1 MNAVTKFII
10 AIMVLSLSFCRS
22 SEGIVLDSSGEN
34 LEERISTMNKI
45 IGPIS
50 SVPSKILDTHY
61 IEAKI
66 GNGRIGPSDYYFYAS
81 IKVSK
86 GEVKKWYQKLKGPYN
101 GVTQFSS
108 PEISKNWWLTKKKF
122 TNLKLYETKTY
133 FGRYNGWLAVD
144 DENDQ
149 IFVHTYTQ

>member
-1 MNAVTKFII
+1 
-10 AIMVLSLSFCRS
+10 MVLSLSFCRS

-34 LEERISTMNKI
+34 LEERISTMNQI

-50 SVPSKILDTHY
+50 SVPSKIMDAHY
-61 IEAKI
+61 IETKI

-86 GEVKKWYQKLKGPYN
+86 GEVKKWYQNLKEPYN

>member
-10 AIMVLSLSFCRS
+10 AVMVLSLSFCRS

-61 IEAKI
+61 IETKI

-86 GEVKKWYQKLKGPYN
+86 GEVKKWSQNLKGPYN
-101 GVTQFSS
+101 GVSQFSF

-144 DENDQ
+144 DENDE

>member
-1 MNAVTKFII
+1 
-10 AIMVLSLSFCRS
+10 MVLSLSFCRS

-61 IEAKI
+61 IETKI

-81 IKVSK
+81 IKASK
-86 GEVKKWYQKLKGPYN
+86 GEVKKWSQP
-101 GVTQFSS
+101 
-108 PEISKNWWLTKKKF
+108 ISKIHID
-122 TNLKLYETKTY
+122 NLAAITALDGYSIFLEHDSE
-133 FGRYNGWLAVD
+133 GRD
-144 DENDQ
+144 DGMDCDWSGYW
-149 IFVHTYTQ
+149 VLS

>member
-22 SEGIVLDSSGEN
+22 SEGIVLDCSGEN
-34 LEERISTMNKI
+34 LDERISTMNKI

-50 SVPSKILDTHY
+50 SVPSKIFDTHY
-61 IEAKI
+61 FENKT
-66 GNGRIGPSDYYFYAS
+66 GDGRIVPSDFYFYAYIEVS
-81 IKVSK
+81 I
-86 GEVKKWYQKLKGPYN
+86 GEVKKWSQNLKEPYN
-101 GVTQFSS
+101 GVSQFSS
-108 PEISKNWWLTKKKF
+108 PEIFKNWWLTKNKF

-144 DENDQ
+144 DENEE
-149 IFVHTYTQ
+149 ILLYTYTQ

>member
-10 AIMVLSLSFCRS
+10 SVMVLSLSFCRS

-45 IGPIS
+45 IEPIS
-50 SVPSKILDTHY
+50 SVPSKIMDAHY
-61 IEAKI
+61 IETKI
-66 GNGRIGPSDYYFYAS
+66 GNSRIGPSDYYFYAS

-86 GEVKKWYQKLKGPYN
+86 GEVKKWSQNLKEPYN
-101 GVTQFSS
+101 GVSQFSS

-144 DENDQ
+144 DENDE

>member
-10 AIMVLSLSFCRS
+10 AVMVLSLSFCRS

-45 IGPIS
+45 IEPIS
-50 SVPSKILDTHY
+50 SVPSKIMDAHY
-61 IEAKI
+61 IETKI

-81 IKVSK
+81 IKVSR
-86 GEVKKWYQKLKGPYN
+86 GEVKKWSQNLKGPYN

-108 PEISKNWWLTKKKF
+108 PLLRALSS
-122 TNLKLYETKTY
+122 
-133 FGRYNGWLAVD
+133 D
-144 DENDQ
+144 SDS
-149 IFVHTYTQ
+149 

>member
-1 MNAVTKFII
+1 
-10 AIMVLSLSFCRS
+10 MVLSLSFCRS

-45 IGPIS
+45 IEPIS
-50 SVPSKILDTHY
+50 SVPSKIMDAHY
-61 IEAKI
+61 IETKI

-86 GEVKKWYQKLKGPYN
+86 GEVKKWYQNLKEPYN

-144 DENDQ
+144 DENDK